1 MEKSES
7 FENLIQF
14 VVDSVRQA
22 HADDAPFYHLRFDRI
37 FPDDFYALMLEAMPV
52 AEDYRA
58 MSGKS
63 KVGSTR
69 PDGKPTRAKIDL
81 FPEYIR
87 HLSPNKR
94 AVWDVTGRVLRSKE
108 LQSAFVQ
115 RLAPGLKGRF
125 GENFA
130 KVNMY
135 PVPILTRDIPGY
147 RIFKH
152 TDSLWK
158 GITVQF
164 YLPADNS
171 TPHIGT
177 IFHEVLPNGRKPK
190 KAQMTF
196 SPNTGYAFAVAD
208 NTWHSADPVG
218 PEVKTR
224 DSILLTYFVDAGPW
238 RFVRNRGRRLANFV
252 LNEAR
257 NLKRN

>member
-1 MEKSES
+1 MRQSWS
-7 FENLIQF
+7 VNNLTDF
-14 VVDSVRQA
+14 VVNSVQKA
-22 HADDAPFYHLRFDRI
+22 PANDAPFYHLQFERV
-37 FPDDFYALMLEAMPV
+37 FPDDFYGEMLDAMPV

-63 KVGSTR
+63 KTGSSR
-69 PDGKPTRAKIDL
+69 ADGKPTRAKIDL

-87 HLSPNKR
+87 HLPPQKR
-94 AVWDVTGRVLRSKE
+94 AVWDVAGEVLRSKE
-108 LQSAFVQ
+108 VGAAFVQ
-115 RLAPGLKGRF
+115 RLAPGLQRRF
-125 GENFA
+125 GPNFQN
-130 KVNMY
+130 VQMY

-158 GITVQF
+158 GITVQL

-177 IFHEVLPNGRKPK
+177 IFHEVLPNGRKPP
-190 KAQMTF
+190 KAQMPF

-224 DSILLTYFVDAGPW
+224 DSILLTYFVDAGPF
-238 RFVRNRGRRLANFV
+238 RFVRNRGRRV
-252 LNEAR
+252 LNLLLNEMR
-257 NLKRN
+257 NMKRN

>member
-1 MEKSES
+1 MRQSWAVN
-7 FENLIQF
+7 NLTDF
-14 VVDSVRQA
+14 VVDSVQNA
-22 HADDAPFYHLRFDRI
+22 HADDAPFYHLRFERV
-37 FPDDFYALMLEAMPV
+37 FPYDFYEEMLEAMPE

-63 KVGSTR
+63 KMGSTR
-69 PDGKPTRAKIDL
+69 PDGKPTRSKIDL

-87 HLSPNKR
+87 HLRPKKR
-94 AVWDVTGRVLRSKE
+94 AVWDVAGRVLRSKE
-108 LQSAFVQ
+108 LEKAFMR
-115 RLAPGLKGRF
+115 RLASGLERRF
-125 GENFA
+125 GADFA
-130 KVNMY
+130 NVGMY

-164 YLPADNS
+164 YLPEDNS

-190 KAQMTF
+190 KAQMPF

-218 PEVKTR
+218 DEVKTR

-257 NLKRN
+257 NLMRR

>member
-7 FENLIQF
+7 VANLIQF
-14 VVDSVRQA
+14 VVDSVQQA
-22 HADDAPFYHLRFDRI
+22 HAGDAPFHHLRFDRI
-37 FPDDFYALMLEAMPV
+37 FPDDFYAEMVDAMPV
-52 AEDYRA
+52 AEEYRA

-63 KVGSTR
+63 KVGSSR
-69 PDGKPTRAKIDL
+69 ADGKPTRTKIDL
-81 FPEYIR
+81 FPEYVR
-87 HLSPNKR
+87 HLPPSKR

-108 LQSAFVQ
+108 LQCAFIQ

-177 IFHEVLPNGRKPK
+177 IFHEVLPNGRKPM
-190 KAQMTF
+190 KAQMPF

-208 NTWHSADPVG
+208 DTCHSADPVG
-218 PEVKTR
+218 KEVKTP
-224 DSILLTYFVDAGPW
+224 DSILLTYFVDAEPW
-238 RFVRNRGRRLANFV
+238 RFVRNRARRAANFT
-252 LNEAR
+252 LNELR
-257 NLKRN
+257 NLRH

>member
-7 FENLIQF
+7 ALIQF
-14 VVDSVRQA
+14 VAESVQQA
-22 HADDAPFYHLRFDRI
+22 HADDAPFHHLHFDRI
-37 FPDDFYALMLEAMPV
+37 FPDDFYAQMVEAMPV
-52 AEDYRA
+52 TEDYRA

-63 KVGSTR
+63 KVGSSR

-87 HLSPNKR
+87 HLPEKKR
-94 AVWDVTGRVLRSKE
+94 AVWDATGRVLRSKE

-130 KVNMY
+130 KVSMY

-177 IFHEVLPNGRKPK
+177 IFHEVLPNGRKPM
-190 KAQMTF
+190 KAQMPF

>member
-7 FENLIQF
+7 VANLIQF
-14 VVDSVRQA
+14 VVDSVQQA
-22 HADDAPFYHLRFDRI
+22 HADDAPFHHLQFDRI
-37 FPDDFYALMLEAMPV
+37 FPDDFYAQMIEAMPV

-63 KVGSTR
+63 KTGSSR

-81 FPEYIR
+81 FPEYTR
-87 HLSPNKR
+87 HLTPKKR
-94 AVWDVTGRVLRSKE
+94 EVWDVTGQVLRSKE

-115 RLAPGLKGRF
+115 RLAPGLKSRF

-177 IFHEVLPNGRKPK
+177 IFHEVLPNGRKPM
-190 KAQMTF
+190 KAKMPF
-196 SPNTGYAFAVAD
+196 SPNTGYAFAVTD

-218 PEVKTR
+218 NEVKTR

>member
-1 MEKSES
+1 MRQSWS
-7 FENLIQF
+7 DNNLIRF
-14 VVDSVRQA
+14 VVNSVQTA
-22 HADDAPFYHLRFDRI
+22 PADDAPFHHLQFDRV
-37 FPDDFYALMLEAMPV
+37 FPDDFYTEMLEAMPV

-63 KVGSTR
+63 KMGSSR

-87 HLSPNKR
+87 HLPPKKR
-94 AVWDVTGRVLRSKE
+94 AVWDMVASVLRSKE
-108 LQSAFVQ
+108 LQSAFVE
-115 RLAPGLKGRF
+115 RLRPGLKLRF
-125 GENFA
+125 GEKFA
-130 KVNMY
+130 AVNMY

-190 KAQMTF
+190 KAQMPI
-196 SPNTGYAFAVAD
+196 SSMPGRGDLFAIAG
-208 NTWHSADPVG
+208 VG
-218 PEVKTR
+218 WRILCSTR
-224 DSILLTYFVDAGPW
+224 RAI
-238 RFVRNRGRRLANFV
+238 
-252 LNEAR
+252 
-257 NLKRN
+257 

>member
-1 MEKSES
+1 
-7 FENLIQF
+7 LTQF
-14 VVDSVRQA
+14 VADSVRNA
-22 HADDAPFYHLRFDRI
+22 RDDDAPFYHLRFDRV
-37 FPDDFYALMLEAMPV
+37 FPDDFYAQMVEAMPV
-52 AEDYRA
+52 AGDYRS

-63 KVGSTR
+63 KVGSSR
-69 PDGKPTRAKIDL
+69 PDGKPTRTKIDL

-87 HLSPNKR
+87 HLPPSKR

-108 LQSAFVQ
+108 LSAAFVQ

-125 GENFA
+125 GENFV

-177 IFHEVLPNGRKPK
+177 IFHEVLPTGRKPK
-190 KAQMTF
+190 KAQMPF

-218 PEVKTR
+218 DEVKTR
-224 DSILLTYFVDAGPW
+224 DSILLTYFVDAGAW

>member
-7 FENLIQF
+7 LQNLIQF
-14 VVDSVRQA
+14 VVDSVKTA
-22 HADDAPFYHLRFDRI
+22 PADDAPFHHLQFDRI
-37 FPDDFYALMLEAMPV
+37 FPDDFYAQMVEAMPV

-63 KVGSTR
+63 KMGSSR
-69 PDGKPTRAKIDL
+69 ADGKPTRAKIDL
-81 FPEYIR
+81 FPEYVR
-87 HLSPNKR
+87 HLPLKKR
-94 AVWDVTGRVLRSKE
+94 AVWDATGRVLRSKE

-190 KAQMTF
+190 KAQMSF

-257 NLKRN
+257 NLKRD

>member
-7 FENLIQF
+7 VENLIQF

-22 HADDAPFYHLRFDRI
+22 HADDAPFHHLRFDRI
-37 FPDDFYALMLEAMPV
+37 FPNEFYAEMLEAMPV
-52 AEDYRA
+52 NEDYRA

-63 KVGSTR
+63 KIGSSR
-69 PDGKPTRAKIDL
+69 ADGKPTRTKIDL

-87 HLSPNKR
+87 HLPPKKR
-94 AVWDVTGRVLRSKE
+94 EVWDLAGRVLRSKE
-108 LQSAFVQ
+108 LNAAFVQ

-130 KVNMY
+130 NVNMY
-135 PVPILTRDIPGY
+135 PVAILTRDIPGY

-164 YLPADNS
+164 YLPPDNS

-177 IFHEVLPNGRKPK
+177 IFPQSRPASGKFCAQRVEQFKRDTTRVWRQLSNAVEIDATISGVLGFILYRRK
-190 KAQMTF
+190 
-196 SPNTGYAFAVAD
+196 
-208 NTWHSADPVG
+208 
-218 PEVKTR
+218 
-224 DSILLTYFVDAGPW
+224 I
-238 RFVRNRGRRLANFV
+238 
-252 LNEAR
+252 EAR
-257 NLKRN
+257 RRRTPSDIPVAACDRNYQ